1 MRMILPSRAERR
13 LIHRH
18 LQSFFRDHREL
29 DFKRAVTTLARFY
42 HLKSPRVHWF
52 EYLDWG
58 KSAGKTYED
67 GEIHLVHPE
76 NWKHGRKYNSE
87 KQWINVVYHEMGH
100 YVLWADHERKANA
113 FAVQMEKDTPSDDAR
128 LKRRPPARVAV
139 GRKGS
144 RKNGRICR
152 AR

>member
-1 MRMILPSRAERR
+1 MILPSRAERR
-13 LIHRH
+13 SIHKH

-29 DFKRAVTTLARFY
+29 DFKRAVGALSRFY
-42 HLKSPRVHWF
+42 RLKMPRVQWF

-67 GEIHLVHPE
+67 GQIHLVHPE

-100 YVLWADHERKANA
+100 YVLWADHERKADA
-113 FAVQMEKDTPSDDAR
+113 FALRMAKDTPSDSAR
-128 LKRRPPARVAV
+128 MKRRAV
-139 GRKGS
+139 VPKLGRRKGS
-144 RKNGRICR
+144 SKNGRTCKR
-152 AR
+152 G